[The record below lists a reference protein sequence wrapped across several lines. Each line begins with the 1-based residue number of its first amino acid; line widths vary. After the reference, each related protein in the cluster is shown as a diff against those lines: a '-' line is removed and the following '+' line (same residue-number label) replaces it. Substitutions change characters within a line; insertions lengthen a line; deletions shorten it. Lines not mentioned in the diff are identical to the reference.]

1 MLNRKLTDML
11 ICNIRMATKVRP
23 QGWFLNRRMKKGR
36 EDLVASE
43 FLFHKKW
50 VIELLQ
56 RAPNKEFINLKAQ
69 NWRNEEHLE
78 K

>member
-1 MLNRKLTDML
+1 MLISAPMLNRKLTDML

-43 FLFHKKW
+43 FLFHKK
-50 VIELLQ
+50 
-56 RAPNKEFINLKAQ
+56 
-69 NWRNEEHLE
+69 
-78 K
+78 